1 MSRSISGLLIN
12 WEQDSKGASSHV
24 YVRFIR
30 SGLRPAG
37 VFFFQGPRQNPDG
50 PEKAWKSFENI
61 LPQMLGIIVLIGILL
76 AILSPET
83 ISSLIG
89 AQSGWIGIVVSA

>member
-1 MSRSISGLLIN
+1 
-12 WEQDSKGASSHV
+12 
-24 YVRFIR
+24 
-30 SGLRPAG
+30 
-37 VFFFQGPRQNPDG
+37 
-50 PEKAWKSFENI
+50 
-61 LPQMLGIIVLIGILL
+61 MLGIIVLIGILL